1 MFLFQNLIRFI
12 DYYLLKMRQR
22 SADQVSLSLILAE
35 FVGGPA
41 NISALVLWMGVED
54 VERHV
59 AVLMDD
65 PHPASTSLQLL
76 VVPVPTDREVQVV
89 FGLNSTFEHGW
100 LALRNKHL
108 PENIKKSLV

>member
-1 MFLFQNLIRFI
+1 
-12 DYYLLKMRQR
+12 MRQR
-22 SADQVSLSLILAE
+22 PADQVSLSLVLAE

-41 NISALVLWMGVED
+41 DISALVLWMGVED

-65 PHPASTSLQLL
+65 PHPASNSLQLL
-76 VVPVPTDREVQVV
+76 VVPVPADRQVQVV
-89 FGLNSTFEHGW
+89 FGLNSALKHGR
-100 LALRNKHL
+100 LALCHKHL

>member
-1 MFLFQNLIRFI
+1 M
-12 DYYLLKMRQR
+12 YLLKMRQR
-22 SADQVSLSLILAE
+22 PADQISLGLIIAE
-35 FVGGPA
+35 LISRPA
-41 NISALVLWMGVED
+41 DISTLVLWMGVED

-76 VVPVPTDREVQVV
+76 VVPVPTDRQVQVV
-89 FGLNSTFEHGW
+89 FGLNSTFEHGR

-108 PENIKKSLV
+108 PENISVK